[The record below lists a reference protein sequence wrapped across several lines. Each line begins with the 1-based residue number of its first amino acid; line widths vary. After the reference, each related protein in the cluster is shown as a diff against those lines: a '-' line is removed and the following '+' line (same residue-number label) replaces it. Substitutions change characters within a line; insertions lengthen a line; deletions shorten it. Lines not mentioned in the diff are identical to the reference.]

1 MSFSNPVLRDD
12 IFLREDER
20 EASEQRMTIGGTVN
34 KTLLLLVLLIV
45 SASITWYMTYQG
57 TIEVLSL
64 MTAGF
69 IGMAGIALSI
79 SFFPKRLHCS
89 LLYMRF

>member
-45 SASITWYMTYQG
+45 SGSITWYMTYEG
-57 TIEVLSL
+57 TVEVLSL
-64 MTAGF
+64 LTAGF
-69 IGMAGIALSI
+69 IGMAGVALAI
-79 SFFPKRLHCS
+79 SFFQKPLRYS

>member
-45 SASITWYMTYQG
+45 SGSITWYMTYEG
-57 TIEVLSL
+57 TVEVLSL
-64 MTAGF
+64 LTAGF
-69 IGMAGIALSI
+69 IGMTGVALAI
-79 SFFPKRLHCS
+79 SFFQKRRHYS